1 MMWDGTR
8 NPEWESLIHDYPFYP
23 FPHHKLSKGGKVKQR
38 DLNKYRQFKPG
49 VSVSQMLSARHSLYL
64 REEIRDS
71 AMAQEPLEKLFA
83 PITSTLFTLRGKS
96 FFNLKKN

>member
-1 MMWDGTR
+1 M
-8 NPEWESLIHDYPFYP
+8 
-23 FPHHKLSKGGKVKQR
+23 KQR

-49 VSVSQMLSARHSLYL
+49 VSVSQLLSARHSLYL
-64 REEIRDS
+64 REEIHDS

-96 FFNLKKN
+96 FFN